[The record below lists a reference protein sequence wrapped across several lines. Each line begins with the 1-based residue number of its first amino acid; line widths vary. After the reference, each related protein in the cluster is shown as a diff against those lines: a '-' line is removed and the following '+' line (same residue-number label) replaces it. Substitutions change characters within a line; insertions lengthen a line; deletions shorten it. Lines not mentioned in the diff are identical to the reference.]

1 VPVPASDAVPV
12 AVTPLADTD
21 VRLAT
26 VLLDD
31 RDRAT
36 GVPPVDEAERV
47 RLERRLGAGERAPG
61 WLPVIARRDGT
72 AVGYGAVVVGDPGD
86 PATGDAAVAQ
96 DVPSDDRGAVL
107 AALFATLVELASTH
121 RAGTLEVWVRDVQ
134 DGDLG
139 GAGAA
144 GLVEARRLAI
154 LGRDLP
160 VTGPVPPAA
169 AGVTIRASTA
179 ADAPAVAAALAAA
192 YAGTPEAG
200 WDEAQLRGRWQ
211 LDWFDH
217 DDLLLAV
224 DDATGTVLG
233 LHWLKRR
240 SATVGEVYNLAVA
253 PDGRGRGLGGV
264 LLRAGL
270 DHLAATG
277 CHEVLLWVDRAN
289 ERAVR
294 LYTGQGFTT
303 RWEDVALRHTPS
315 GTGAT

>member
-1 VPVPASDAVPV
+1 VPVPPPDTASV
-12 AVTPLADTD
+12 AVTPLTD
-21 VRLAT
+21 PDVGHVT
-26 VLLDD
+26 ILLDD

-47 RLERRLGAGERAPG
+47 RLERLLGAGERAPG
-61 WLPVIARRDGT
+61 WLPVVARRDGT
-72 AVGYGAVVVGDPGD
+72 AVGYGAVVVGDPGA

-96 DVPSDDRGAVL
+96 DVPGDERGAVL
-107 AALFATLVELASTH
+107 AALFATLVELAATH
-121 RAGTLEVWVRDVQ
+121 RAATLEVWVRDVQ

-139 GAGAA
+139 GAGASR
-144 GLVEARRLAI
+144 LVEARRLAI

-160 VTGPVPPAA
+160 VAGPVPPTV
-169 AGVTIRASTA
+169 AGVTIRASTPE
-179 ADAPAVAAALAAA
+179 DAPAVAAALAAA

-200 WDEAQLRGRWQ
+200 WDEAQLRDRWQ

-224 DDATGTVLG
+224 DAVEGTVLG

-240 SATVGEVYNLAVA
+240 SATVGEVYNLAV
-253 PDGRGRGLGGV
+253 PPTGRGRGLGGV

-303 RWEDVALRHTPS
+303 RWEDVALRHTV
-315 GTGAT
+315 TQAGAT